1 MELGFDWMLRISS
14 YDLTIVLFCFVSF
27 CFVHVALVMS
37 EEVTLMKDNK
47 NKLMKY
53 AQ

>member
-14 YDLTIVLFCFVSF
+14 YDLTIVLFLFR
-27 CFVHVALVMS
+27 FVHVALVMS
-37 EEVTLMKDNK
+37 EEFTLMKDNK